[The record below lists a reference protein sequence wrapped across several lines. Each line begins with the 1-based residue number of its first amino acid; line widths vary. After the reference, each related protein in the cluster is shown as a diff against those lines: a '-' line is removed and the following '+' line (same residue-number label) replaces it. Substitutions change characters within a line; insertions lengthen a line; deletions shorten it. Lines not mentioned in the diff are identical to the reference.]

1 MGNRGHSQMNLET
14 EICWTSLKAVLRR
27 DADVATEDYDRI
39 VKTVEAFLLPSV
51 MMGSLSKS
59 LSGLN

>member
-1 MGNRGHSQMNLET
+1 MNLET

-51 MMGSLSKS
+51 MMGSLSNS